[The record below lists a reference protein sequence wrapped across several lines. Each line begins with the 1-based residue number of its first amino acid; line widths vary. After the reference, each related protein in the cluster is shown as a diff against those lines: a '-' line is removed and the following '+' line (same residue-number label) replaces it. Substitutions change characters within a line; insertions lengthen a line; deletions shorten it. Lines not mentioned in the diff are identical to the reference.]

1 MNQAKEVVDLEAYA
15 KEGKTVPSD
24 HDYKIKVDKT
34 YYTVHTATMKGRD
47 ILILAGKTPPERYIL
62 QQKIKDQIK
71 RIGLDDVVDFTAPG
85 IERFMTIP
93 NEVTEGEAP
102 PMRCQFELMKDDLAY
117 LQSVG
122 LPWEAVL
129 EAAVRRVLIHGF
141 PIPKG
146 YNVET
151 ASVYVVLQPGY
162 PDAQID
168 MAYFSPSLSRA
179 DGKGIR
185 NLSSAPFDGKN
196 WQQWSRHRTPGSAW
210 RIGEDNLSTHMGLVA
225 DWLDQELLK

>member
-1 MNQAKEVVDLEAYA
+1 MSQGKEVIDIEAYA
-15 KEGKTVPSD
+15 REGKAVPQGLE
-24 HDYKIKVDKT
+24 YKIKVDKT
-34 YYTVHTATMKGRD
+34 HYTVPAATMKGRD
-47 ILILAGKTPPERYIL
+47 ILILAGKNPPERYIL

-71 RIGLDDVVDFTAPG
+71 RIGLDEEVDFTAPG
-85 IERFMTIP
+85 VERFMTIP

-102 PMRCQFELMKDDLAY
+102 ELRCQFDPLADDLAY
-117 LQSVG
+117 LQSLG

-129 EAAVRRVLIHGF
+129 TTGVKRLVIHGF

-146 YNVET
+146 YNVQE

-168 MAYFSPSLSRA
+168 MAYFSPSLARA
-179 DGKGIR
+179 DGRPIR
-185 NLSSAPFDGKN
+185 QLSQATFDGKS
-196 WQQWSRHRTPGSAW
+196 WQQWSRHRTSASAW

-225 DWLDQELLK
+225 DWLERELSK